1 MSDWSSDVCSS
12 DLAPREDLNRAA
24 DFLVAADDG
33 IELAAPRI
41 LGQVAGEFLER
52 VIAILGRRRVGAAP
66 AAQRV
71 DRSVEGFGG
80 RARSLERLARR
91 GVERQRQRNQQ
102 PLDGD
107 VAVASLRS
115 EEHTSELQ

>member
-1 MSDWSSDVCSS
+1 MRISDWSSDVCSS
-12 DLAPREDLNRAA
+12 DL
-24 DFLVAADDG
+24 
-33 IELAAPRI
+33 
-41 LGQVAGEFLER
+41 GEFLER

-91 GVERQRQRNQQ
+91 GVERQRQRNQK
-102 PLDGD
+102 PPAGD
-107 VAVASLRS
+107 VAVAILLRVLLGGIETTPRIVVEDPRRAL
-115 EEHTSELQ
+115 EETGVGERVDS